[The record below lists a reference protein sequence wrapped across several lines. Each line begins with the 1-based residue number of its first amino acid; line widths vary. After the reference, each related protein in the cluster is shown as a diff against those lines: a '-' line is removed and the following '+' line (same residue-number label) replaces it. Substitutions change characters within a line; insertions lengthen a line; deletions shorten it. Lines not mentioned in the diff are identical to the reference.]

1 MNKYI
6 VFLLF
11 SLAFV
16 FPGCDF
22 DDSQPVDARLAGLEV
37 TFNHTSPRTGEV
49 KANEFSDYYRKTDE
63 VKIDIESNFA
73 IQKIDIVNSV
83 AKQLLSTLEVNGKE
97 TSFSYPVKD
106 LGIPF
111 GQSTKLLF
119 HVYFDDSGVDGID
132 YQSMKSYSFTVI
144 SDIPSIVSFQKS
156 DGSVVELKTKDVNI
170 EGFQEDAKRGIVA
183 SFKGGQNSYLE
194 VENSGLLN
202 FGTDQNFSIS
212 FWLQSNHDTNDP
224 ALMGTLN
231 WDSSNNKGWVLAW
244 LNGRLRF
251 VAGDGA
257 GTKTDFRMG
266 DETTPL
272 LGNTW
277 HFVTCVLNR
286 TGNAEIYVDGVLQ
299 ASTLMKTADINA
311 GVTVKINQDGTGTYG
326 EKLQA
331 KYASVIFYDYALSS
345 AQVATIY
352 NATK

>member
-6 VFLLF
+6 LFLILGLGIVF
-11 SLAFV
+11 S
-16 FPGCDF
+16 GCDF

-37 TFNHTSPRTGEV
+37 TFAHVSPRTGEV
-49 KANEFSDYYRKTDE
+49 KTNAFSDYFRKTDD

-83 AKQLLSTLEVNGKE
+83 TKQILSTLDVNGKE
-97 TSFSYPVKD
+97 TSFSCPVKD
-106 LGIPF
+106 LNIPF

-119 HVYFDDSGVDGID
+119 HLYFDDAGVDGIA
-132 YQSMKSYSFTVI
+132 YQSMKSYTFTVI
-144 SDIPSIVSFQKS
+144 SDIPSIVSFQKQ
-156 DGSVVELKTKDVNI
+156 DGPVVELKTRDVNI

-194 VENSGLLN
+194 VENSALLN

-212 FWLQSNHDTNDP
+212 FWIQSNHNTSDP
-224 ALMGTLN
+224 GVMGTMN
-231 WDSSNNKGWVLAW
+231 WDSSGNKGWILAW

-257 GTKTDFRMG
+257 GNKTDFRMG

-272 LGNTW
+272 LGNVW

-311 GVTVKINQDGTGTYG
+311 GVPVKINQDGTGAYG
-326 EKLQA
+326 DKLQA
-331 KYASVIFYDYALSS
+331 KYASVVFYNYALSN
-345 AQVATIY
+345 AQITTIY